1 LKKQL
6 SERAFSDCSHGDVV
20 RLEDI
25 VQNHPLSNDDHIIR
39 EIHDILKSYY
49 KLSRKRF
56 VDNIRMQAADFH
68 LLTGPETPLKLFS
81 PKFVASLTAAQL
93 EDIAGEELGMKRRRA
108 KLEKE
113 IELLEEGM
121 RILR

>member
-1 LKKQL
+1 LKNQL
-6 SERAFSDCSHGDVV
+6 SGRAFSDCSHGDVV

-113 IELLEEGM
+113 IELLEVGM

>member
-1 LKKQL
+1 
-6 SERAFSDCSHGDVV
+6 
-20 RLEDI
+20 
-25 VQNHPLSNDDHIIR
+25 
-39 EIHDILKSYY
+39 
-49 KLSRKRF
+49 
-56 VDNIRMQAADFH
+56 
-68 LLTGPETPLKLFS
+68 
-81 PKFVASLTAAQL
+81 L